1 MAAEKQKEYQLVIFS
16 IGDEEFG
23 VDISQ
28 VREIVRLIPIT
39 YLPKA
44 PEFIEGVVNLRGQ
57 VVAVIDLAKRLVI
70 SSKQRGDNTR
80 IIIVEIEGLTMGMIV
95 DSVSEV
101 LRLSAEQIEDV
112 PSVIQTEVQEHY
124 IYGVGKL
131 KDRLLVL
138 LDLKK
143 VLTPTEVQ
151 HVEKVVVSSAKKKNK
166 KRELARRI
174 KNPRILLRGFFIAF
188 ANTN

>member
-1 MAAEKQKEYQLVIFS
+1 MAKEKQKEYQLVVFA

-28 VREIVRLIPIT
+28 VREIVRLIAIT

-44 PEFIEGVVNLRGQ
+44 PDFIEGVVNLRGQ
-57 VVAVIDLAKRLVI
+57 VVAVIDLAKRLSI
-70 SSKQRGDNTR
+70 PSKQRGEMTR

-101 LRLSAEQIEDV
+101 LRLSSEYVEDV
-112 PSVIQTEVQEHY
+112 PSVIETEVQEHY
-124 IYGVGKL
+124 ISGVCKL

-143 VLTPTEVQ
+143 VLTPTEIQ
-151 HVEKVVVSSAKKKNK
+151 HVEKVVDSQK
-166 KRELARRI
+166 
-174 KNPRILLRGFFIAF
+174 G
-188 ANTN
+188 

>member
-1 MAAEKQKEYQLVIFS
+1 MAANKQKEYQLVIFA

-101 LRLSAEQIEDV
+101 LRLSSEHIEDV

-143 VLTPTEVQ
+143 VLTPTEIQ
-151 HVEKVVVSSAKKKNK
+151 HVEKVVATTVNK
-166 KRELARRI
+166 KEE
-174 KNPRILLRGFFIAF
+174 
-188 ANTN
+188 

>member
-1 MAAEKQKEYQLVIFS
+1 MAVEKQKEYQLVIFS

-101 LRLSAEQIEDV
+101 LRLSSDQIEDV

-143 VLTPTEVQ
+143 VLTPTEIQ
-151 HVEKVVVSSAKKKNK
+151 HVEKVVTSSS
-166 KRELARRI
+166 KREE
-174 KNPRILLRGFFIAF
+174 
-188 ANTN
+188 